1 MLKEELALIPFKE
14 CVGKELYEMYQDIP
28 KEEIDALFKEGK
40 FKKGHYM
47 MFNDYLQYKNE
58 NKS

>member
-1 MLKEELALIPFKE
+1 MFAT
-14 CVGKELYEMYQDIP
+14 
-28 KEEIDALFKEGK
+28 KEEIDVLFKEGK